1 MGNISHKFY
10 SKTILFARLFYDYL
24 YLCVYLCLMSQYLIY
39 INLPKY
45 LSQWITN
52 RLGNP
57 VVFPPGSPQNSII
70 RTYIR
75 ERLPGEAVD
84 VLRPDDDRTA
94 IAIPDSVA
102 KPPEK
107 YNFMGERGKLAVAE
121 TIKDLFKRSLWCDI
135 SPLEKSP
142 CGLNKLL
149 AAWCEMKGIDIDRI
163 ESVRQ
168 CYYRMRAEYAKCG
181 INLKKVH
188 EK

>member
-1 MGNISHKFY
+1 
-10 SKTILFARLFYDYL
+10 
-24 YLCVYLCLMSQYLIY
+24 MSQYLIY

-45 LSQWITN
+45 LAQWVTT

-57 VVFPPGSPQNSII
+57 VVFPAGSPQNSVI

-84 VLRPDDDRTA
+84 VLRSDDDRTA
-94 IAIPDSVA
+94 IAIPGSVA

-107 YNFMGERGKLAVAE
+107 YNFMGDRGKMAVAE

-142 CGLNKLL
+142 CGLNKLI
-149 AAWCEMKGIDIDRI
+149 AAWCEMNGIDVDRI

-168 CYYRMRAEYAKCG
+168 CYYRIRAEYARCG

-188 EK
+188 EKNP